1 MAKVK
6 WRKWNRAIHRDLG
19 YFFFF
24 MSIIYGV
31 SGIAINHLD
40 DWNPNYRITR
50 TEIILDQPV
59 DRNISKEQVKAL
71 LEKYGE
77 RGNFKNFYFPNPGT
91 LKIFLDGGTALIDVE
106 SGHGVIEKMRRR
118 PILKEFNYLHYNP
131 VVWWTWFADAYAI
144 GLVLL
149 AVSGLFIL
157 RGKNGITGRGAW
169 LTAVG
174 IIIPVIFMLIYH

>member
-50 TEIILDQPV
+50 TEIILD
-59 DRNISKEQVKAL
+59 
-71 LEKYGE
+71 
-77 RGNFKNFYFPNPGT
+77 
-91 LKIFLDGGTALIDVE
+91 TALIDVE

-169 LTAVG
+169 LTAAG